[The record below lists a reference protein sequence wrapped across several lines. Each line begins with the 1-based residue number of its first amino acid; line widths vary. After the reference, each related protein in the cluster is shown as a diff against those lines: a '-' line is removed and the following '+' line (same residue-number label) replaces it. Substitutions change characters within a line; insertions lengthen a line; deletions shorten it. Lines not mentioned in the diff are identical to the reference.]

1 MSLPSGYKQLEYI
14 QSSGTQ
20 WIDTGVKP
28 NQNTKVEMKVSTTE
42 GTSSNVPYL
51 FGAQDNNNYFVAT
64 WVLGFGYSL
73 VTSGIDLYDGV
84 AHDVKVEN
92 GVLYKDGTA
101 IAHGQASTFNISVS
115 IGLFAVHSTKIS
127 DAFGVC
133 KVYSCKIYDNGVLVR
148 DFTPCKNADGVVG
161 VWDDV
166 NSSFYSNAGTGTF
179 IAGPVVNLGGIFVKV
194 NGVWKQIDNIT
205 VNVN

>member
-1 MSLPSGYKQLEYI
+1 MSLPIGYKQLEYI

-20 WIDTGVKP
+20 WIDTGFKP

-42 GTSSNVPYL
+42 GTSSSVPYL
-51 FGAQDNNNYFVAT
+51 FGAQDSNNYFVAT
-64 WVLGFGYSL
+64 WVLGFGSDL
-73 VTSGIDLYDGV
+73 VTSGINLYDGV

-115 IGLFAVHSTKIS
+115 IGLFAVHSTRVS
-127 DAFGVC
+127 DTFGVC
-133 KVYSCKIYDNGVLVR
+133 KVYSCKIYNNGVLVR
-148 DFTPCKNADGVVG
+148 DFIPCKNADGVVG
-161 VWDDV
+161 LWDDV
-166 NSSFYSNAGTGTF
+166 NSSFYSNAGSGTF

-194 NGVWKQIDNIT
+194 NSVWKQIDNVT
-205 VNVN
+205 VNVR